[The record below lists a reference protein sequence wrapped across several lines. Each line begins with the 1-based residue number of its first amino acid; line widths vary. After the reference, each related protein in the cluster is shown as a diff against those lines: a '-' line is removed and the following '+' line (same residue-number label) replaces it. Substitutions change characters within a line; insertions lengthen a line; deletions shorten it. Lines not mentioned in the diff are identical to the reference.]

1 MRVFLLLF
9 VLFPM
14 LELFILIKVG
24 MAIGFFPTILL
35 VVASSMLGV
44 FLIRVAGFATSLR
57 ARASLARGE
66 LPAQEMLEGLMI
78 AVGGGL
84 LLLPGFISDVL
95 GVICLLPV
103 TRRVLV
109 GKLRKRAEDQAT
121 RQRAF
126 ADDLRDPQA
135 GEGFGRAGMAQPSNR
150 QPNVIEGEFEHRDGK
165 Q

>member
-44 FLIRVAGFATSLR
+44 FLIRVAGFATAMR
-57 ARASLARGE
+57 ARESLARGE
-66 LPAQEMLEGLMI
+66 APAQEILEGLMI

-95 GVICLLPV
+95 GLVCLLPI

-109 GKLRKRAEDQAT
+109 SKVRNRAEAQAT

-126 ADDLRDPQA
+126 ADEPQP
-135 GEGFGRAGMAQPSNR
+135 GDGFGRAGIAPQGHR
-150 QPNVIEGEFEHRDGK
+150 QPDVIEGEFEHRDDK
-165 Q
+165 